1 MATTPTSPKVK
12 AAGAVGSVVG
22 ILLAYA
28 AAVTPETFAFLGVWA
43 QPAYLA
49 VTLGSALYAAY
60 QTRDPLRQ
68 APADTAPATKPAD
81 APTAPADTPPA
92 EVTPIIPA

>member
-1 MATTPTSPKVK
+1 MANTPTSPKVK
-12 AAGAVGSVVG
+12 AAGAVGSIVG

-60 QTRDPLRQ
+60 QTRDPLRKEPADP
-68 APADTAPATKPAD
+68 APAASPAEPATAPHD
-81 APTAPADTPPA
+81 APA